1 VGKMHSSHWHQ
12 QYGRRV
18 LRRNRRSWKRRR
30 QRVFT
35 RTMTQRHTVK
45 IIDFR
50 KLPEGKLAICG
61 QCCGD
66 PMHISWHTMGP
77 KVLIDESKRAASTQT
92 FVDRMANEHEIALQA
107 EPILKALLG
116 TNTAIAITPGVTTVV
131 QTIPPADTPATTA

>member
-1 VGKMHSSHWHQ
+1 
-12 QYGRRV
+12 
-18 LRRNRRSWKRRR
+18 
-30 QRVFT
+30 
-35 RTMTQRHTVK
+35 
-45 IIDFR
+45 
-50 KLPEGKLAICG
+50 
-61 QCCGD
+61 
-66 PMHISWHTMGP
+66 MHISWHTMGP